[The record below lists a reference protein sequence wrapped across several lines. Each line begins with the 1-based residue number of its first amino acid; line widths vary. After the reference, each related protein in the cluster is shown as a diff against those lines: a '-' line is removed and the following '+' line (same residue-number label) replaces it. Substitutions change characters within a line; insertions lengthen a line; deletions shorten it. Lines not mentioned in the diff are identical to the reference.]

1 MPINYSNVVAGTAF
15 RVKIP
20 QSGVCA
26 FLIFYVQ
33 SKTNNDT
40 YKSRFA
46 INFSALSSYSLY
58 GNNNTSLLNN
68 I

>member
-1 MPINYSNVVAGTAF
+1 MTKQPSSRYLECVHMPINYANVVANTAF

-26 FLIFYVQ
+26 FLVFYVQ

-46 INFSALSSYSLY
+46 INF
-58 GNNNTSLLNN
+58 
-68 I
+68 